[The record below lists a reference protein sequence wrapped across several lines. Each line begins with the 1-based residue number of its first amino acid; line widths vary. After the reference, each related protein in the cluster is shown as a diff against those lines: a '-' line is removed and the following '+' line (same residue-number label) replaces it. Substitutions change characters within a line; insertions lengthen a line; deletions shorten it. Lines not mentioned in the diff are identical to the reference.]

1 MSVKLPLIARKNIRD
16 EYEAKKGG
24 LLARIKEYTGE
35 DYEFIVDF
43 QEKIYPNIDASQS
56 YQAESPG
63 CIAFSAYEGLADRLK
78 TITDEGDDQLVK
90 DFFNQVVSSR
100 KIDILIEPME
110 SGYTACR
117 VRDGV
122 LELIFKTGNYGTNS
136 WYLTEKL
143 INNLDEAFAE
153 TNKGELPLEARK
165 SWQDEFLSK
174 KDKLEAD
181 IAEELLGTKV
191 TLVADPAEIWRV
203 AVEEYGKLKKR
214 EQSEIDLE
222 SIRRN
227 MGAAVFSYFDGF
239 RYQINYKFKQD
250 DLMVE
255 TFLEAAPSKEIRF
268 ELVPELTPGY
278 TYSTYHEALFAN
290 DAFILRTTPKKW
302 YTNSSYV
309 CENIDAL
316 L

>member
-1 MSVKLPLIARKNIRD
+1 MAAKLPLLARKNIRD
-16 EYEAKKGG
+16 EYEAKKGD

-63 CIAFSAYEGLADRLK
+63 SIAFSTYEGLADRLK
-78 TITDEGDDQLVK
+78 TITDEGEDQLVK
-90 DFFNQVVSSR
+90 DFFNEVVSTR

-122 LELIFKTGNYGTNS
+122 LELIFKTGNYGTNN

-143 INNLDEAFAE
+143 INNLDEAYAA

-165 SWQDEFLSK
+165 GWQTDFLDK
-174 KDKLEAD
+174 KQKLEDD
-181 IAEELLGTKV
+181 IAEELLGTRV
-191 TLVADPAEIWRV
+191 TLVADPAAIWRT
-203 AVEEYGKLKKR
+203 AVEEFDKLKKR
-214 EQSEIDLE
+214 DQGEIDME

-255 TFLEAAPSKEIRF
+255 TFLETAPSKEVRF
-268 ELVPELTPGY
+268 ELVPALSPGK
-278 TYSTYHEALFAN
+278 TYHEALFEN
-290 DAFILRTTPKKW
+290 DAFIMRTTPKNW

-309 CENIDAL
+309 CENIDSL

>member
-1 MSVKLPLIARKNIRD
+1 MAAKLPLIARKNIRD
-16 EYEAKKGG
+16 EFDAKKGD

-43 QEKIYPNIDASQS
+43 QGKIYPNIDASQS

-63 CIAFSAYEGLADRLK
+63 SIAFSAYEGLTDRLK
-78 TITDEGDDQLVK
+78 SITEEGDDQLVK

-100 KIDILIEPME
+100 KIDIVIEELE

-117 VRDGV
+117 VKDGV
-122 LELIFKTGNYGTNS
+122 LELVFKTGNYGTNS

-143 INNLDEAFAE
+143 INDLDAAFAE
-153 TNKGELPLEARK
+153 TNKGDLPLEAQK
-165 SWQDEFLSK
+165 SWATEFVAK
-174 KDKLEAD
+174 KDKLEDD

-191 TLVADPAEIWRV
+191 TLVADPTAIWRL
-203 AVEEYGKLKKR
+203 AVEEHDKLKKKDKG
-214 EQSEIDLE
+214 EIDLE

-227 MGAAVFSYFDGF
+227 MGSAIYSYFDGF

-250 DLMVE
+250 DMMVE
-255 TFLEAAPSKEIRF
+255 AFLEAAPSKEVRF
-268 ELVPELTPGY
+268 ELVP
-278 TYSTYHEALFAN
+278 ALSPKATSSYYEIAFED
-290 DAFILRTTPKKW
+290 DAFILRTTPKNW

-309 CENIDAL
+309 CESIDTL

>member
-1 MSVKLPLIARKNIRD
+1 MAAKLPLIARKNIRD

-24 LLARIKEYTGE
+24 LLERIKEYTGE

-43 QEKIYPNIDASQS
+43 QEKIYPNIDTAQS
-56 YQAESPG
+56 YQVESPG
-63 CIAFSAYEGLADRLK
+63 SIAFSAYEGLADRLK
-78 TITDEGDDQLVK
+78 TVTDEGEDQLVK
-90 DFFNQVVSSR
+90 DFFNEVVSSR

-122 LELIFKTGNYGTNS
+122 LELVFKTDNYGTNS

-143 INNLDEAFAE
+143 INNLDEAYAE

-165 SWQDEFLSK
+165 GWQDDFVAK
-174 KDKLEAD
+174 KDQLEAD

-191 TLVADPAEIWRV
+191 TLVADPVAIWRT
-203 AVEEYGKLKKR
+203 AVEEYDKLKKR
-214 EQSEIDLE
+214 DKDQIDLE

-227 MGAAVFSYFDGF
+227 MGSAVFSYFDGF

-255 TFLEAAPSKEIRF
+255 TFLETAPSKEVRF
-268 ELVPELTPGY
+268 ELVPELSPGN
-278 TYSTYHEALFAN
+278 SYHEALFTD
-290 DAFILRTTPKKW
+290 DAFVMRTTPKNW

-309 CENIDAL
+309 CEKIDTL